1 MIQINKIIYS
11 KRRTLC
17 LEINKNGELIIRS
30 PKFLTKEKIY
40 KFLDRKL
47 KWIESKQ
54 RLKNLQISKSEK
66 YLSTAKKISKDEAFA
81 IINQKT
87 KELSSVFNFQYN
99 KIKIS
104 NATTRWASCSY
115 KNTLCFTKK
124 VAILPEE
131 IINYIIIHELAH
143 TKEKNH
149 GKKFW
154 EIVSD
159 IIPDYKIKIKWLKEH
174 QNILS
179 RAL

>member
-17 LEINKNGELIIRS
+17 LEISKNGELIIRS

-40 KFLDRKL
+40 KFVDQKL

-54 RLKNLQISKSEK
+54 HLKNLQISKSEK
-66 YLSTAKKISKDEAFA
+66 YLSTAKKISKNEAFT
-81 IINQKT
+81 IINQRT
-87 KELSSVFNFQYN
+87 RELSSAFNFQYD
-99 KIKIS
+99 KIKIG

-115 KNTLCFTKK
+115 KNILCFTKK
-124 VAILPEE
+124 VAILPVS
-131 IINYIIIHELAH
+131 IMDYIIIHELAH

-154 EIVSD
+154 KIVND
-159 IIPDYKIKIKWLKEH
+159 IIPDYKIKIKWLREH
-174 QNILS
+174 QHILS
-179 RAL
+179 RD